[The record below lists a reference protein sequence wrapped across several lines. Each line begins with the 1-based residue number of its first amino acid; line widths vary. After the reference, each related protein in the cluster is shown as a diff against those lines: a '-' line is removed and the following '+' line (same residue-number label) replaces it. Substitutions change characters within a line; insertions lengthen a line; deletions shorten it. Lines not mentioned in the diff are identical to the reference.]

1 MRRIRAGGYGSIEG
15 TRLWRMAAHI
25 KRHGVDMMTMQTAS
39 TRQSSAY
46 LAQVATA
53 LTDIAGLTLRA
64 LSKAEP
70 QLPEIAGAL
79 LNRVMW
85 LCEATQGALVIEET
99 PAGSAR
105 QRVRPLALKALTIH
119 EADALLTTL
128 GDTPAHVQQDAS
140 GERQWLRFELPLQ
153 GATSATSAASVSSAD
168 GQELRVLVLLGWS
181 AHVSTPTVKRASAR
195 LQAVAEAAGAVVAAL
210 RLSQPQDGA
219 NEDESAATV
228 SGDGAAAGTGGAWEQ
243 IFDAVSDPMCVVS
256 ADYRLERA
264 NAAYIKLFGLNRH
277 GIPGHECYAHLQ
289 GQTGP
294 CANCP
299 LPHTV
304 QTRTAAFV
312 QQERLVPTSGGAFER
327 RTF

>member
-1 MRRIRAGGYGSIEG
+1 
-15 TRLWRMAAHI
+15 
-25 KRHGVDMMTMQTAS
+25 MQTAS

-53 LTDIAGLTLRA
+53 LTDIAGLTLRG

-85 LCEATQGALVIEET
+85 LCEATQGA
-99 PAGSAR
+99 
-105 QRVRPLALKALTIH
+105 LALKALTIH

-153 GATSATSAASVSSAD
+153 GATSAASVSSAD
-168 GQELRVLVLLGWS
+168 GQEMRVLVLLGWS

-210 RLSQPQDGA
+210 RPSQPQDGA

-243 IFDAVSDPMCVVS
+243 IFDAV
-256 ADYRLERA
+256 
-264 NAAYIKLFGLNRH
+264 
-277 GIPGHECYAHLQ
+277 
-289 GQTGP
+289 
-294 CANCP
+294 
-299 LPHTV
+299 
-304 QTRTAAFV
+304 
-312 QQERLVPTSGGAFER
+312 
-327 RTF
+327 